1 MNKDLLKRIGI
12 GLGVIVLFL
21 ALSYGFVPQVLDGK
35 IVNQSDISGYVGMSH
50 EMNEWNKAHPDNP
63 TYWTDSMFGGMP
75 TTAISTRNGG
85 DYTQWIYDLL
95 LTGKRPA
102 TYLFITLLGAFLLFL
117 AFGVSWPIA
126 IGGAIA
132 IAFCSYNFQIIQV
145 GHNTKMQAIAFMP
158 WVLAAVVYT
167 YRSCCRHS
175 SPAGHTEPA
184 SCHSSPASCHS
195 SPASGHSSP
204 ASGHTEP
211 ASCHSERSRGI
222 SWQTLLG
229 AVLFGLALSMQI
241 KANHQQITYYLA
253 IIVLL
258 YALVELIGAIKEKR
272 WKPFMLASALLLVA
286 GGAGIATNVN
296 KLLPLAKYTPE
307 TMRGGSELAKD
318 NGGGKGLDLD
328 YATSWSYGWEELP
341 NLMIPNFNGGASAGA
356 VNPEKSATVQL
367 LKRSGQRNVRETAK
381 ALPLYWGPQPF
392 TAGPMYIGAITIFL
406 FVLGLGLY
414 KGREKWW
421 LLAATILA
429 ILMAVGSHF
438 MAFTAFCFKY
448 LPLYNKFRTVSMAL
462 VVLQVTLPILGFV
475 TLDRIVR
482 EKYDRQSFF
491 KAFWWALGITGGF
504 SLLAWLV
511 PGLFGNFE
519 SAADAGMQ
527 DILVDALIKDRISI
541 FRADALGSLALI
553 AASAGLLLWA
563 YLPKGQTDY
572 SKRFAG
578 YGRKWIAA
586 VVICLLSTVNL
597 FVTGKRY
604 LNADHFTTPKDFN
617 KPFAE
622 RPVDKM
628 IKADEDPQYRVL
640 DLTVN
645 VFNSSVPSYHHKSV
659 GGYSPAKLQRY
670 QDLIEHYLSG
680 EINALYKQLN
690 EVPDPEKITEWMATG
705 TPVLNAL
712 NTRYVILDGNYP
724 PLYNEAAGG
733 AAWFVDSVVT
743 ASTPEEEI
751 ELIGKVDLRRQA
763 VVRDARSQ
771 PGMTGESQPGMTGE
785 SLPGM
790 TGESL
795 PGMTGES
802 QPGMTNGSA
811 AGVIPGQD
819 GSAASVIPGL
829 TGDLIE
835 MTSYAPN
842 ELHYKYTSDAE
853 RMAVFSEIYY
863 PNGWHATVD
872 GQPLELLRADWA
884 LRAALLPAGEHEVV
898 MTFLPDSYRIG
909 ARVSAIASIA
919 LLVLLALS
927 LGLLIMGKNKKRHVE

>member
-21 ALSYGFVPQVLDGK
+21 ALSYGFMPQVLDGK

-175 SPAGHTEPA
+175 SPASGHT
-184 SCHSSPASCHS
+184 SPASCHS
-195 SPASGHSSP
+195 EP

-253 IIVLL
+253 IVVLL

-421 LLAATILA
+421 ILAATILA

-628 IKADEDPQYRVL
+628 IKADEDHQYRVL

-790 TGESL
+790 TGESQPGMTGESL

-802 QPGMTNGSA
+802 QPGMTGESL
-811 AGVIPGQD
+811 PGMTD
-819 GSAASVIPGL
+819 GSGVIPGL

-884 LRAALLPAGEHEVV
+884 LRAAILPAGEHEVV